1 MQSIRSLSTQR
12 LTIGY
17 AYRLASG
24 RLHPLVLRA
33 LRNKRIEQIA
43 ATDRHQLHKLEP
55 TTGPAAPAVGLG
67 VRQTIEEVD
76 MTLSEAKKLSH
87 LLARIGAHLDQS
99 AEFVRDHDTEK
110 NFA

>member
-1 MQSIRSLSTQR
+1 MDDVICALDFPKIETQNKSPLPTGFSSTVSPQ
-12 LTIGY
+12 
-17 AYRLASG
+17 
-24 RLHPLVLRA
+24 PLRF
-33 LRNKRIEQIA
+33 R
-43 ATDRHQLHKLEP
+43 
-55 TTGPAAPAVGLG
+55 PAAGLD
-67 VRQTIEEVD
+67 VRQTIEEDD

>member
-1 MQSIRSLSTQR
+1 
-12 LTIGY
+12 
-17 AYRLASG
+17 
-24 RLHPLVLRA
+24 
-33 LRNKRIEQIA
+33 
-43 ATDRHQLHKLEP
+43 
-55 TTGPAAPAVGLG
+55 
-67 VRQTIEEVD
+67 